1 MVKYLSSL
9 LFLLMIIH
17 GAMAETLWNP
27 DFKGYI
33 DTSPV
38 VAVGDV
44 VLVEINLGS
53 SLSFSAS
60 RQDSRQITLEF
71 TGGETGNLF
80 SFLPDIRTGDT
91 LSGKGKDSYSLKTVM
106 AARVLNTDNN
116 GKALIQGTRN
126 MTIDGRVES
135 ITLSGW
141 IDPDNLGKGNKIPF
155 SRLADSKM
163 IYTTILESKKGTLTD
178 KDIREII
185 TGPAGVSAAPGT
197 QSGGTAPANTKGAPA
212 AGGAAAGTNTSGGT
226 SAANSAASGKKYGI
240 TDAKKRELLLFYIN
254 RMIGLIF

>member
-1 MVKYLSSL
+1 MVKYFSSL
-9 LFLLMIIH
+9 LFLLMVIDSAA
-17 GAMAETLWNP
+17 GETLWNP
-27 DFKGYI
+27 GFKGYI
-33 DTSPV
+33 DNSPV
-38 VAVGDV
+38 IAVGDI

-60 RQDSRQITLEF
+60 RQDSRRITLEF

-116 GKALIQGTRN
+116 GKAMIQGTRST
-126 MTIDGRVES
+126 MIDGRVES

-141 IDPDNLGKGNKIPF
+141 IDPDNLDKGNKIPF
-155 SRLADSKM
+155 SRIADSKM
-163 IYTTILESKKGTLTD
+163 VYTTILEANKGTLTD

-197 QSGGTAPANTKGAPA
+197 KSGGTSAANTKGAPG
-212 AGGAAAGTNTSGGT
+212 AGGAAAGTNAAGGK
-226 SAANSAASGKKYGI
+226 SAANSAASGKRYSI
-240 TDAKKRELLLFYIN
+240 TDTKKRELLLFYIN

>member
-1 MVKYLSSL
+1 MVKYFSSL
-9 LFLLMIIH
+9 LFLLMVVH
-17 GAMAETLWNP
+17 GLVGETLWNP

-33 DTSPV
+33 GTSPV
-38 VAVGDV
+38 VAAGDV
-44 VLVEINLGS
+44 ILVEINLGS

-80 SFLPDIRTGDT
+80 SFLPDIRSGDT

-106 AARVLNTDNN
+106 AARVMNTDNN
-116 GKALIQGTRN
+116 GKALIKGTRS
-126 MTIDGRVES
+126 MMIDGRVES

-141 IDPDNLGKGNKIPF
+141 IDPGNLGKGNKIPF
-155 SRLADSKM
+155 SRIADSKM
-163 IYTTILESKKGTLTD
+163 VYTTVLEANKGTLTD

-185 TGPAGVSAAPGT
+185 TKSAGAPGT
-197 QSGGTAPANTKGAPA
+197 QSGGTVPANTKGAPA
-212 AGGAAAGTNTSGGT
+212 AGGAAGTNTPGST
-226 SAANSAASGKKYGI
+226 SAANSAASGKKYRI